1 MKTRKKI
8 SSAPLKTRN
17 IMPVKYIRRIKDFLI
32 GKAKILEKYPKK
44 MRIT

>member
-32 GKAKILEKYPKK
+32 GKAKNWRNIQKK
-44 MRIT
+44 